1 MIQIARPFVLLSLLF
16 LFGLAAL
23 VWRDFKKL
31 ILRLFTACLL
41 IVALAGPQAGT
52 ENPEQNVYFL
62 VDRSPSIMRT
72 TSDEILQDR
81 IEAITI
87 TNSERRFG
95 TVSFADRAQIHTPIG
110 DRLAFPIQIESSLGS
125 TTNLETAVHTAL
137 ASLPQGTPSQ
147 LVLVSDGRITQGLAE
162 GISAAQQAGIP
173 ISTLPVG
180 VVAQTD
186 VALVRLELP
195 TEVEIDRP
203 FTLTATVTAQEK
215 RQGTLALYRNDEL
228 LAANEVSLDAGITYY
243 KLTDSLPEEGT
254 YTYRAIIKCVD
265 DPFPENDALSALTRT
280 LERPQLL
287 VVSSNEPTEIRRL
300 LETTKSSFAV
310 SPTLPP
316 LEELSAYHQVLLTGT
331 PLASLS
337 SQAIEALN
345 VFVSELGGSLVVAE
359 GEEELRNF
367 SGGEI
372 ERLLPVSYTVPQKG
386 REASL
391 GIVFVL
397 DRSASMRG
405 ATRTS
410 GSQKIEVLKEA
421 VAASIG
427 LLQKDVL
434 VGIIT
439 FDRTFEW
446 LAPIQPL
453 EDGRNIYESLRALQ
467 ASGGT
472 DIFYPLIAAL
482 EGLGPVEARMKHVLV
497 FSDGKTVDEYR
508 DFPALFNRLSNQE
521 EIALS
526 AVAIGL
532 DPNIPLL
539 RRLAEEGHGTLYRAS
554 DFSTLP
560 QISMQATQRLSRSRF
575 ITGDIPVIGSLV
587 HGELTEFPSLTGY
600 ALTYPKP
607 TAEVLLWASQDPLF
621 ARWRV
626 GLGCVAVLN
635 TDLAGYWSGHW
646 LAWGKGAF
654 LLDAIL
660 TSAESVVSA
669 SPGFTLSTEQTTE
682 GIFASADVRD
692 AQGSY
697 ANFLNLEASLLPSGT
712 AHPMRQVAPGLYQA
726 VFEVP
731 KEGGYTLK
739 VVDRTRNKSAILPV
753 TVPYPTEYQKTGI
766 DWETLRRIAR
776 ETGGR
781 LLEDEVLPPITSK
794 NAPYTYTDLYPH
806 FLLAALSLFMI
817 ELGVRKLSRSRLFP
831 NA

>member
-31 ILRLFTACLL
+31 VLRFLTACLL
-41 IVALAGPQAGT
+41 VVALAGPQVGT

-72 TSDEILQDR
+72 TNDEISQDR
-81 IEAITI
+81 IDAITT
-87 TNSERRFG
+87 TNPDRRFG
-95 TVSFADRAQIHTPIG
+95 TVVFADRAQIHTPIG
-110 DRLAFPIQIESSLGS
+110 DLLAFPIQRESSLGS

-147 LVLVSDGRITQGLAE
+147 LVLVSDGRITRGLAE

-173 ISTLPVG
+173 ISTLPIGAVS
-180 VVAQTD
+180 QSD
-186 VALVRLELP
+186 VALTRLELP

-203 FTLTATVTAQEK
+203 FILTVTVTAQEK
-215 RQGTLALYRNDEL
+215 GQGTLALYRNDEL
-228 LAANEVSLDAGITYY
+228 LAADAVSLDAGITYF
-243 KLTDSLPEEGT
+243 KLTDSLAEGGT
-254 YTYRAIIKCVD
+254 YTYRAIIKRVD
-265 DPFPENDALSALTRT
+265 DPFPENDALSALIRT
-280 LERPQLL
+280 LEQPQLL
-287 VVSSNEPTEIRRL
+287 VVSPNEPTEIRRL
-300 LETTKSSFAV
+300 LEATSRSFVASS
-310 SPTLPP
+310 TLPP
-316 LEELSAYHQVLLTGT
+316 LEELSAYRQVLLTGT
-331 PLASLS
+331 PLASLP
-337 SQAIEALN
+337 SQAIGALN
-345 VFVSELGGSLVVAE
+345 IFVSELGGSLVVAE

-391 GIVFVL
+391 GVVFVL

-405 ATRTS
+405 GIS
-410 GSQKIEVLKEA
+410 GVQKIEILKEA

-427 LLQKDVL
+427 LLQEDVL
-434 VGIIT
+434 VGIIV

-453 EDGRNIYESLRALQ
+453 GDGKEIYKRLRSLQ

-472 DIFYPLIAAL
+472 DIFYPLVAAL
-482 EGLGPVEARMKHVLV
+482 EGLDPVEARMKHILVL
-497 FSDGKTVDEYR
+497 SDGKTVDEYR
-508 DFPALFNRLSNQE
+508 DFPTLFSRLSNQE

-539 RRLAEEGHGTLYRAS
+539 RRLAEDGHGTLYRAS

-575 ITGDIPVIGSLV
+575 IIGEIPVSGSLA

-626 GLGCVAVLN
+626 GLGRVAVLN
-635 TDLAGYWSGHW
+635 TDLAGHWSGHW
-646 LAWGKGAF
+646 LAWEKSAF

-669 SPGFTLSTEQTTE
+669 SPGFTLSTDQTTE
-682 GIFASADVRD
+682 GILALADVRD

-697 ANFLNLEASLLPSGT
+697 ANFLDLEASLLPNDT
-712 AHPMRQVAPGLYQA
+712 ARPMRQVAPGLYQA
-726 VFEVP
+726 MFEVP
-731 KEGGYTLK
+731 EEGGYALK

-766 DWETLRRIAR
+766 DRETLRRIAR

-794 NAPYTYTDLYPH
+794 NAPSTYTALYPH

-817 ELGVRKLSRSRLFP
+817 ELGVRKLSRSRRWS
-831 NA
+831 